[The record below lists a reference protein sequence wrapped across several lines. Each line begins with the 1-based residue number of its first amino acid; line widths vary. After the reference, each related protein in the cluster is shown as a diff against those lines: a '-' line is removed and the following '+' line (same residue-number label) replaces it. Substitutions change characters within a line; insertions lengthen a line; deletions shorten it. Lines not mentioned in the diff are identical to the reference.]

1 MADVTTNDVA
11 QSDVDVVINEPRLT
25 GEWPSITIN
34 LGAGPQGRR
43 GQKGDAYV
51 LTDADKQEIAGEL
64 WQRMDEMGLSVV
76 GGKINTTYVVED

>member
-1 MADVTTNDVA
+1 MADVTIVPNGA
-11 QSDVDVVINEPRLT
+11 SAS

-43 GQKGDAYV
+43 GEKGDAYV

-76 GGKINTTYVVED
+76 DGKITTTYLAED